1 MTETVEKTVDG
12 TVKAAQSAWSIV
24 LSIVTSEKFYVPVIC
39 LVVAIVLT
47 KLTKKAVNRFFM
59 KNDLK
64 SLDVKRKA
72 TIVGLVQKVVKYL
85 IWIFCT
91 ISAVSAFGVNVTGL
105 ITGVGVVGV
114 VAGLALQD
122 ALKDIIAGCNI
133 ILDNFYVL
141 GDKIEVNGFTGD
153 VIEFSLKNT
162 KIKSVNGEVL
172 VIANREISCIKNLS
186 MQQASIGVTIPTA
199 YEEKSEK
206 VVKVLNKICK
216 KIDDFEIT
224 TKETE
229 MCGLDALSASSVDYL
244 IRAYCKAGDQW
255 ALKRQILALVKDEF
269 DKEGVKIP
277 YNQIEVHNE

>member
-1 MTETVEKTVDG
+1 MAVILTII
-12 TVKAAQSAWSIV
+12 SFIV
-24 LSIVTSEKFYVPVIC
+24 GIITSPKFYIPVIC
-39 LVVAIVLT
+39 LIVAIALT
-47 KLTKKAVNRFFM
+47 AITKKAVSSFFL

-64 SLDVKRKA
+64 SLDAKRKA
-72 TIVGLVQKVVKYL
+72 TIVGLVQKIVKYL
-85 IWIFCT
+85 IWIFCG
-91 ISAVSAFGVNVTGL
+91 ISAVSAFGIDVTGI

-133 ILDNFYVL
+133 ILDNFFVL
-141 GDKIEVNGFTGD
+141 GDKIEINGFVGD

-162 KIKSVNGEVL
+162 KVKSVNGEVL
-172 VIANREISCIKNLS
+172 VISNREISSIKNLS
-186 MQQASIGVTIPTA
+186 MQEASIGVTISTA
-199 YEEKSEK
+199 YEEKSDK
-206 VVKVLNKICK
+206 VVKVLNNICK
-216 KIDDFEIT
+216 KIDEFEIS

-229 MCGLDALSASSVDYL
+229 MCGLDSLSASSVDYL

>member
-1 MTETVEKTVDG
+1 MV
-12 TVKAAQSAWSIV
+12 QV
-24 LSIVTSEKFYVPVIC
+24 LLGIWLFIWGIITSPKFYIPVIC

-47 KLTKKAVNRFFM
+47 EITKRAVNKFFL
-59 KNDLK
+59 KNELK
-64 SLDVKRKA
+64 SIDAKRKA
-72 TIVGLVQKVVKYL
+72 TIVGLVQKVIKYL
-85 IWIFCT
+85 IWIFCG
-91 ISAVSAFGVNVTGL
+91 ISAVSAFGINVTGL

-172 VIANREISCIKNLS
+172 VVANREISCIKNLS
-186 MQQASIGVTIPTA
+186 MQSASIGVTIPTA
-199 YEEKSEK
+199 YEEKPEK
-206 VVKVLNKICK
+206 VEKVLGKICEE
-216 KIDDFEIT
+216 INSWDIT
-224 TKETE
+224 TTDTE
-229 MCGLDALSASSVDYL
+229 MCGVDNLNASSVDYL

-255 ALKRQILALVKDEF
+255 TLKRKILGLVKKTF

>member
-1 MTETVEKTVDG
+1 M
-12 TVKAAQSAWSIV
+12 ANV
-24 LSIVTSEKFYVPVIC
+24 LEILLSVWLFVLGVITSPKFYIPVIC
-39 LVVAIVLT
+39 LVVAIVFT
-47 KLTKKAVNRFFM
+47 KITNKAVEKFFM

-64 SLDVKRKA
+64 SLDAKRKA
-72 TIVGLVQKVVKYL
+72 TIVNLVQKVIKYL
-85 IWIFCT
+85 IWIFCG

-105 ITGVGVVGV
+105 VTGVGVVGV

-172 VIANREISCIKNLS
+172 VIANREISVIKNLS
-186 MQQASIGVTIPTA
+186 MQNASVGITIPTA
-199 YEEKSEK
+199 YEEKSDK
-206 VVKVLNKICK
+206 VKKALNKICEEINK
-216 KIDDFEIT
+216 WDIT
-224 TKETE
+224 TKDTE
-229 MCGLDALSASSVDYL
+229 MCGVDALGASSVDYL

-255 ALKRQILALVKDEF
+255 TLKRQILAYVKDEF
-269 DKEGVKIP
+269 DKEGIKIP
-277 YNQIEVHNE
+277 YTQIEVHND